1 MTNKCNHQRSVSIWH
16 DEFENDWGYTEP
28 GHWEYTTVQTTEDID
43 IGRYRCTQC
52 GEVMY
57 YTGTWRKHWEGT

>member
-1 MTNKCNHQRSVSIWH
+1 MSCTHQTTKEFWV

-28 GHWEYTTVQTTEDID
+28 GHWERETVSTTVDID
-43 IGRYRCTQC
+43 TGRYKCTQC

-57 YTGTWRKHWEGT
+57 YTGTWRKHWEGV

>member
-1 MTNKCNHQRSVSIWH
+1 MSCTHQKPVKIWH
-16 DEFENDWGYTEP
+16 NGFENDWGYEEP
-28 GHWEYTTVQTTEDID
+28 GYWEYTTEQTTEDIG

-57 YTGTWRKHWEGT
+57 YTGTWRKHWEGK